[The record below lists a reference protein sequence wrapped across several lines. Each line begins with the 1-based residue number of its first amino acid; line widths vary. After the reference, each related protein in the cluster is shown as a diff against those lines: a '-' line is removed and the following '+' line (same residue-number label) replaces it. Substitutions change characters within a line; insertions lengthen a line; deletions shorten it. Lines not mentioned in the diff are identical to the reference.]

1 MKQIDIDKLNDLPGT
16 RIEPGDIF
24 NFRCYPGIGCFNRCC
39 RNLNLFIYPYDLI
52 RLKQALDISSD
63 EFLEQYVDVVLRPSN
78 FFPEVLLR
86 MAENDEK
93 TCPFLTSSGC
103 SVYADRPDTCRT
115 FPIEQGM
122 LYDAGTKKDIP
133 IYFFRPP
140 EFCQGQHEEHEWTI
154 ASWSDDQESE
164 QHHKMT
170 IRWAGLK
177 RLFQTDPWGPE
188 GPEGARAKMA
198 FMAIYNVDRFK
209 EFIFQSSFTK
219 RYKVK
224 TAVLK
229 KLEKGDAE
237 LLKFGFEWVKLFL
250 WGMKSKLIR
259 LR

>member
-1 MKQIDIDKLNDLPGT
+1 MKQIDTDKLEQLPGT
-16 RIEPGDIF
+16 QIEAGDTF
-24 NFRCYPGIGCFNRCC
+24 NFSCYPGIGCFNRCC

-52 RLKQALDISSD
+52 RLKQALEISSD
-63 EFLEQYVDVVLRPSN
+63 EFLEKYVDVVLRPSN

-133 IYFFRPP
+133 VYFFRPP
-140 EFCQGQHEEHEWTI
+140 EFCLGQCEKTAWTI
-154 ASWSDDQESE
+154 ASWTGDQDAEA
-164 QHHKMT
+164 HHRMT
-170 IRWAGLK
+170 IRWAELK
-177 RLFQTDPWGPE
+177 RLFQTDPWGRE
-188 GPEGARAKMA
+188 GPRGARAKMA
-198 FMAIYNVDRFK
+198 FMAIYNVDRFR
-209 EFIFQSSFTK
+209 EFVLQSSFLK

-224 TAVLK
+224 TAILK
-229 KLEKGDAE
+229 KLEKDDVE

-250 WGMKSKLIR
+250 WGMKSKRIR
-259 LR
+259 PR